1 MEQDRGT
8 NNIRIDTTQLGD
20 RELQL
25 LDTLRRGQ
33 PVARNVN
40 DEHDER
46 LTLGDRVADRVA
58 SGMGS
63 WRFIITMSVVL
74 AAWITLNV
82 VGWIE
87 QWDPYP
93 FILLNLALSFQAA
106 YAAPVIMMSQ
116 NRQEAKDRL
125 RSEHDYETD
134 CKAELICMDI
144 HKKIDEILE
153 LQKRQLTLVEQSIFR
168 TDEPKP

>member
-1 MEQDRGT
+1 MEQDGGT

-63 WRFIITMSVVL
+63 WRFIITMSVIL

-134 CKAELICMDI
+134 CKAELVVMDI
-144 HKKIDEILE
+144 HKKVEEILE